1 MDFLGKMQ
9 YVLVPRFRRR
19 TVTDSKQGGAFGVLV
34 LIAVLFVMGAGGVLL
49 FNMLKEHEEAPRPET
64 PARYLKPADSDVNPP
79 AKFSDDK
86 VDEDKII
93 P

>member
-1 MDFLGKMQ
+1 M
-9 YVLVPRFRRR
+9 
-19 TVTDSKQGGAFGVLV
+19 VTDSKQGGAFGVLV
-34 LIAVLFVMGAGGVLL
+34 LIAALFVIGAGGALL
-49 FNMLKEHEEAPRPET
+49 FNMLKDHEEAPRPET
-64 PARYLKPADSDVNPP
+64 PARYLKPADAEANPP

>member
-1 MDFLGKMQ
+1 
-9 YVLVPRFRRR
+9 V
-19 TVTDSKQGGAFGVLV
+19 VTDSKQGGAFGVLV
-34 LIAVLFVMGAGGVLL
+34 LMAALFVIGAGGFLL
-49 FNMLKEHEEAPRPET
+49 FKMLDGHKEAPRPET
-64 PARYLKPADSDVNPP
+64 PERYLKPSDSNLNPP